1 MPPEAVGRHD
11 LTQGFEFMHSW
22 LHACWDALVDD
33 VGIDQAVAGFEK
45 VGRNAGAAGGLN
57 LMNWGLAKDE
67 QPSSLVTGLCYSGR
81 MIGWGVAEMTADEE
95 IGCMRIP
102 DCRLGP
108 GRHPYCPGHCGPLM
122 ETMMDTMRP
131 GYDIQLLSC
140 LGNGDRECLM
150 LVKPKHKGLTIE
162 DLHRRRMRPIP
173 IPAIPEQMRL
183 QIVPNYLHWSWIF
196 VVTSAFNTMGIEK
209 AMEML
214 LPIMR
219 EEGMK
224 FPKDGLPPEE
234 SIALVLR
241 KMTAVARV
249 AAVHGGHEV
258 TIEECPIIGHP
269 PEVCALLH
277 AFFSGMAE
285 EAGVKESKWL
295 EMAIGGSRICRLKL
309 EAARPST
316 HLDQMLETLQ
326 ERLVRGE
333 ISFEDYTRIKNEIS
347 SERH

>member
-1 MPPEAVGRHD
+1 
-11 LTQGFEFMHSW
+11 
-22 LHACWDALVDD
+22 
-33 VGIDQAVAGFEK
+33 
-45 VGRNAGAAGGLN
+45 
-57 LMNWGLAKDE
+57 
-67 QPSSLVTGLCYSGR
+67 
-81 MIGWGVAEMTADEE
+81 
-95 IGCMRIP
+95 
-102 DCRLGP
+102 
-108 GRHPYCPGHCGPLM
+108 M